1 MHFTLEGQELIRTHF
16 QNLQSPVR
24 FALDA
29 TAGNGFDTLFL
40 AELVGPDGTVLAIDL
55 QPNAIACAQ
64 QKLTQH
70 GFESRVRWHC
80 GCHSEIGPILEQNN
94 APNLDVA
101 MFNLGYLPLGDK
113 SIITTKE
120 TTLKAL
126 DQTWGHLV
134 PEGLLSLLSYPGHA
148 GGSEEHIA
156 VCQWVATISR
166 ESITTRFTD
175 EQNPKSPVMWLIV
188 KN

>member
-1 MHFTLEGQELIRTHF
+1 M
-16 QNLQSPVR
+16 PVR

-40 AELVGPDGTVLAIDL
+40 AELVGPDGTVIAIDL

-70 GFESRVRWHC
+70 GFESRVRWC
-80 GCHSEIGPILEQNN
+80 CRCHSEIGSILQQNA
-94 APNLDVA
+94 APNLNVA

-113 SIITTKE
+113 SIITTKA
-120 TTLKAL
+120 TTLRAL
-126 DQTWGHLV
+126 DQTWEHLV
-134 PEGLLSLLSYPGHA
+134 SNGLLSLLSYPGHA
-148 GGSEEHIA
+148 GGSEEHQA
-156 VCQWVATISR
+156 VCQWVETISR
-166 ESITTRFTD
+166 ESKTTRFTD

>member
-1 MHFTLEGQELIRTHF
+1 MHFTLEGQELIRAHF
-16 QNLQSPVR
+16 RNLQMPVR

-40 AELVGPDGTVLAIDL
+40 AELVGRDGAVIAIDL

-64 QKLTQH
+64 HKLTLH
-70 GFESRVRWHC
+70 GLESRVSWHC
-80 GCHSEIGPILEQNN
+80 GCHSGIGSLLEQNDV
-94 APNLDVA
+94 PNLNVA

-120 TTLKAL
+120 TTLRAL
-126 DQTWGHLV
+126 NQTWGHLV
-134 PEGLLSLLSYPGHA
+134 PHGLLSLLSYPGHA
-148 GGSEEHIA
+148 GGSEEHLA
-156 VCQWVATISR
+156 VCEWV
-166 ESITTRFTD
+166 ESVSQEAKTTRFTD

-188 KN
+188 KD